1 MYLAII
7 LALDELLGQDKVGT
21 SFLLY
26 EYFLLS
32 TLILVYNI
40 MCNMSLDLR
49 CQYLNTFNY
58 ILIAFG
64 SIFVALGVIGIF
76 IPVLP
81 TTPFLLLAAI
91 CYGKGSKKLYTWLME
106 HRALGKFIRDYRN
119 GQGIPVKSKIY
130 ALVILWVSITSCV
143 IFFIKPPVLRVMIVT
158 IASIV
163 TAYILSLKTRNND
176 SDY

>member
-7 LALDELLGQDKVGT
+7 LALDELLGQDNVGT

-106 HRALGKFIRDYRN
+106 HRALGKFIR
-119 GQGIPVKSKIY
+119 
-130 ALVILWVSITSCV
+130 
-143 IFFIKPPVLRVMIVT
+143 
-158 IASIV
+158 
-163 TAYILSLKTRNND
+163 
-176 SDY
+176 